1 MATYVGK
8 ETLLEYIGE
17 NIPDG
22 YHTLQTT
29 ASGQTV
35 NIDVEFINYYTD
47 YTASLE
53 SNNTVVPLMTS
64 NTTPSGVARSST
76 FLSGYEPFRAF
87 NRDVPA
93 NGVCWA
99 TNINNITGWLEYE
112 FPEPRRITAYS
123 LTGQVTAPNRSP
135 RTWTIMA
142 SNDGVTWDTLDTQTN
157 ITGWVNYG
165 YKTFAFKNTKEYK
178 IYRINITSNNGD
190 SQYVCIGEM
199 NFYNNTYGD
208 MVADQRMLVLKFH
221 RNLEVPS
228 GTFITPL
235 TRKKGMLIYVGET
248 LTNNGT
254 ITMTARGAN
263 AAGQNVYMFRDTDS
277 QLCFI
282 PAAGA
287 AGRAQ
292 NSQGAE
298 TAAHTWA
305 LPGFAGTGRQ
315 LGGGAPGA
323 GRNAASGTGAAA
335 TSYSGGAGGGGSNT
349 YVGGAGAANGG
360 AGGIGRTISAYSHS
374 AGGGAGNPGGAGD
387 NGNRSDG
394 MPGGNG
400 TGGLLIIY
408 SKDLVNNGVISANG
422 TAGGNGY
429 RAGGGGSGGGHV
441 EIATPKTATKVGTI
455 QVSGGAAGVGTRG
468 AESGDGGIGGAGTF
482 AISIVTL
489 LSDRNILIEDP
500 DGIKTYTALGWSL
513 LGPGPATDEMFEL
526 GINDIRIIP
535 DARWKELATTVKVLM
550 RYKGTDLAEKTM
562 RANTVPFNQLVLP
575 IGDMN
580 FNTIRAVNQV
590 TLASTGDVKL
600 IISIDGGNA
609 WVTYKNGQWIPI
621 AATPTAAAA
630 DGITPA
636 QLSTLT
642 AAVWEGLL
650 TANPYTVRFAYCLV
664 DAGETDELAML
675 LDMQGTWD
683 EVLEGISYT
692 AELMNVKIKVKLL
705 EDGTYKINY

>member
-8 ETLLEYIGE
+8 ETLLEYIGD

-29 ASGQTV
+29 ANGETV

-47 YTASLE
+47 YTATLE
-53 SNNTVVPLMTS
+53 SNYTVVPFMTS
-64 NTTPSGVARSST
+64 NTAPSGVVRAST

-87 NRDVPA
+87 D
-93 NGVCWA
+93 GVAPDTGLCWA
-99 TNINNITGWLEYE
+99 TNANNLTGWLEYE
-112 FPEPRRITAYS
+112 FPTPRRITAYN
-123 LTGQVTAPNRSP
+123 LTGQVNAPTRSP
-135 RTWTIMA
+135 RNWTFLG

-157 ITGWVNYG
+157 ITGWSNWN

-178 IYRINITSNNGD
+178 FYRINITSNNGD
-190 SQYVCIGEM
+190 PTYVCIGEM
-199 NFYNNTYGD
+199 RLYNNTYGD
-208 MVADQRMLVLKFH
+208 MVADQRMLILKFH
-221 RNLEVPS
+221 RNLDVPS

-235 TRKKGMLIYVGET
+235 TRKKGMLIYVGGT

-254 ITMTARGAN
+254 VTMTARGAN
-263 AAGQNVYMFRDTDS
+263 AVGQNVYMFRDINGA
-277 QLCFI
+277 LCFV

-292 NSQGAE
+292 PNQGSE
-298 TAAHTWA
+298 TSAHTSA

-323 GRNAASGTGAAA
+323 GRGTTGGTGAAA
-335 TSYSGGAGGGGSNT
+335 TSYSGGSGGGGSNT
-349 YVGGAGAANGG
+349 IAGGAGQANGG
-360 AGGIGRTISAYSHS
+360 AGGIGRTSSANSHS
-374 AGGGAGNPGGAGD
+374 AGGGAGNPGGAGA
-387 NGNRSDG
+387 NGNRTDG
-394 MPGGNG
+394 MPGSNG

-422 TAGGNGY
+422 MAGGSGY

-441 EIATPKTATKVGTI
+441 EIVTSKTATKVGTI
-455 QVSGGAAGVGTRG
+455 QVAGGAAGAGTRG
-468 AESGDGGIGGAGTF
+468 AEAGDGGVGGTGTY
-482 AISIVTL
+482 AIAITTL
-489 LSDRNILIEDP
+489 LTDRNILVEDP
-500 DGIKTYTALGWSL
+500 DGIKTYTSSGWSL
-513 LGPGPATDEMFEL
+513 LGPGPATAEMFDL

-535 DARWKELATTVKVLM
+535 DARWRELATTVKVLM
-550 RYKGTDLAEKTM
+550 RYKGSDFADKTM

-575 IGDMN
+575 TGDMN

-600 IISIDGGNA
+600 IISIDGGRA

-621 AATPTAAAA
+621 AATPAAAA
-630 DGITPA
+630 VDGITPA
-636 QLSTLT
+636 QLATIT
-642 AAVWEGLL
+642 AAAWEELL
-650 TANPYTVRFAYCLV
+650 TSNPYTVRFAYCLA
-664 DAGETDELAML
+664 DAGEADELAL
-675 LDMQGTWD
+675 LFDMQGTWD
-683 EVLEGISYT
+683 EALEGISYT